1 MIEQILHCQVY
12 FIDNDTWI
20 NLVVIKFVKYLNR
33 IYYSNIFFFSVNQWR
48 RRFLLW
54 QSDKVSYFSIF
65 FIPYLLASTFF

>member
-33 IYYSNIFFFSVNQWR
+33 IYYSNIFFFCKSMEKKI
-48 RRFLLW
+48 
-54 QSDKVSYFSIF
+54 SA
-65 FIPYLLASTFF
+65 LAI